1 MNGDPTEAGFERNK
15 VYRKG
20 RIEVYEKK
28 RNLKIHE
35 YRDSVNQYIDE
46 ERVRMGED
54 ETREREIYKR

>member
-35 YRDSVNQYIDE
+35 YRDNVNQYIDE

-54 ETREREIYKR
+54 ETRESYI

>member
-20 RIEVYEKK
+20 RNEVYEKK

-35 YRDSVNQYIDE
+35 YRDNVNQYIDE

-54 ETREREIYKR
+54 ETRERDIYKR

>member
-20 RIEVYEKK
+20 RNEVYEKK

-35 YRDSVNQYIDE
+35 YRDNVNQYIDE
-46 ERVRMGED
+46 ERERQWVKMIQ
-54 ETREREIYKR
+54 EREIYKR

>member
-20 RIEVYEKK
+20 RNEVYEKK

-35 YRDSVNQYIDE
+35 YRDNVNQYIDE

-54 ETREREIYKR
+54 ETRERYI